1 MATTT
6 LKGIV
11 KEVKPIEFYG
21 EGSQGR
27 RQTLV
32 LFVPGYVDEFGD
44 KKGRDETWGID
55 IYNKNIE
62 KHNLNSNCVDK
73 RAKIDIY
80 ISSSEL
86 PKKDSDG
93 VWYAISA
100 TLKNIQ
106 FSERTD
112 NQNTSDLASSG
123 QDDDDLPF

>member
-11 KEVKPIEFYG
+11 KEIKPVEYYG
-21 EGSQGR
+21 EGNQGR
-27 RQTLV
+27 RQTMV

-73 RAKIDIY
+73 RAKVEIFV
-80 ISSSEL
+80 SSTAL

-93 VWYAISA
+93 VWFAISA
-100 TLKNIQ
+100 NLKTIQ
-106 FSERTD
+106 FSDRPE
-112 NQNTSDLASSG
+112 ASQPADVTTNS
-123 QDDDDLPF
+123 QDDDLPF